1 MKVFLTGAT
10 GYVGSV
16 VAEKLRAGG
25 HAVIGLARTENAAN
39 ALQQQGLT
47 PFVGDLSNSERLAE
61 GARDADA
68 VIHTAASRGPQ
79 ASEWEVNATRA
90 MLRAL
95 DNYRPFVSTSGSSVY
110 GDTGETVVTEDA
122 PVVASWRTNLER
134 EVLHA
139 PNVRGIVV
147 RPPLVYGRSGGALAR
162 LVTHARNTGVARFV
176 GDGENAWSFV
186 HVDDLAGLYVTLLE
200 RAEGGTVV
208 NASGSESVTMRRA
221 AEAISQG
228 VGAEVGT
235 WTLED
240 AVAVVGPIQH
250 ALVRNVRVS
259 GQRAR
264 ERFGWQPQG
273 LDPER
278 ELKGGSYA
286 SSPNKGAGHQR

>member
-10 GYVGSV
+10 GYVGNV
-16 VAEKLRAGG
+16 VAEKLWAGG
-25 HAVIGLARTENAAN
+25 HEVVGLARTEDAAN
-39 ALQQQGLT
+39 ALRQQGIT
-47 PFVGDLSNSERLAE
+47 PFVGELSDPEQLAE
-61 GARDADA
+61 GVRDADA
-68 VIHTAASRGPQ
+68 IIHTAASRGPQ

-95 DNYRPFVSTSGSSVY
+95 RDGRPFISTSGSSVY
-110 GDTGETVVTEDA
+110 GKTGETAVTEDA
-122 PVVASWRTNLER
+122 AVVATWRTDLEQ

-139 PNVRGIVV
+139 QGVRGIVV
-147 RPPLVYGRSGGALAR
+147 RPPLVYGRGGGVLAR
-162 LVTHARNTGVARFV
+162 LVKHARDTGVARFV

-186 HVDDLAGLYVTLLE
+186 HVDDLARLYVTLLE

-208 NASGSESVTMRRA
+208 NASGSEGVTMRRV
-221 AEAISQG
+221 AEAISRG

-250 ALVRNVRVS
+250 ALVRTVRIS

-278 ELKGGSYA
+278 ELEKGSYA
-286 SSPNKGAGHQR
+286 NPPNKAVDHPS